1 MIFLETQR
9 LLFRTHEPGDE
20 ADFIA
25 MHTDAEV
32 RRYVGGQPWPLEK
45 AHDRFRNQYLGRPSE
60 TYGLLATILKDEGR
74 YIGCCGLRALEGG
87 TSAHLGYY
95 FARPYWRRGFATEA
109 AGAFIDVAFGRLGM
123 LKVAAD
129 VEKGNSASE
138 RILQKFGFQYV
149 KREEIPGSR
158 RVILSYE
165 LSESE
170 WENKLT

>member
-1 MIFLETQR
+1 
-9 LLFRTHEPGDE
+9 
-20 ADFIA
+20 
-25 MHTDAEV
+25 
-32 RRYVGGQPWPLEK
+32 
-45 AHDRFRNQYLGRPSE
+45 
-60 TYGLLATILKDEGR
+60 
-74 YIGCCGLRALEGG
+74 
-87 TSAHLGYY
+87 
-95 FARPYWRRGFATEA
+95 
-109 AGAFIDVAFGRLGM
+109 M

-138 RILQKFGFQYV
+138 HILQKFGFKYL